1 MAWIFQMWIETE
13 KNGDEIRDYFS
24 SKEKLIINKK
34 IFPIIASQSGNT
46 GSMIT
51 IDGISG
57 CGIQSKE
64 DALLMSKIGF
74 AFYKLLKNA
83 PDFRY
88 ALTGVE
94 VDGWREF
101 DELVEFPND
110 FDDLKGFVMN
120 KAMYKQINSTVKM
133 IDFKNKYLWIPYE
146 GETYK
151 KRNSH

>member
-13 KNGDEIRDYFS
+13 NNGDEIRNYFS
-24 SKEKLIINKK
+24 SKEKLIINEK
-34 IFPIIASQSGNT
+34 IFSIIAHQSGNT

-51 IDGISG
+51 TDGISES
-57 CGIQSKE
+57 GIHSKE
-64 DALLMSKIGF
+64 DAIVMSKIGL

-88 ALTGVE
+88 ALTGIE

-110 FDDLKGFVMN
+110 FNNLKGFVMN
-120 KAMYKQINSTVKM
+120 KEMYKQINSTVKM
-133 IDFKNKYLWIPYE
+133 IDFKNEYLWIPYE
-146 GETYK
+146 GETYIE
-151 KRNSH
+151 RNAK